1 MFKQDRVLSE
11 VEKFHMLGFG
21 ARLRLGDLTA
31 SMLRDLTGEAMAVP
45 SVTTVLYS
53 MLLTLPFPGLWGK
66 PSHTKVG
73 KARAL

>member
-11 VEKFHMLGFG
+11 EEKFHMLGFG

-53 MLLTLPFPGLWGK
+53 MLLTLPFPGLWRK